1 MRGLAHP
8 THWKGPMGD
17 FFQRFGAVKASPME
31 MYRLL
36 KEGESVLLFPGG
48 AREVRSAHARREEQ
62 EEQEEENDFGP
73 KGQTGPSPPPAM
85 PMF

>member
-8 THWKGPMGD
+8 AHWKGPMGD
-17 FFQRFGAVKASPME
+17 LFQRFGAVKASPME

-48 AREVRSAHARREEQ
+48 AREVRCLPAGFCSR
-62 EEQEEENDFGP
+62 
-73 KGQTGPSPPPAM
+73 SPLPLSLSLEPL
-85 PMF
+85 